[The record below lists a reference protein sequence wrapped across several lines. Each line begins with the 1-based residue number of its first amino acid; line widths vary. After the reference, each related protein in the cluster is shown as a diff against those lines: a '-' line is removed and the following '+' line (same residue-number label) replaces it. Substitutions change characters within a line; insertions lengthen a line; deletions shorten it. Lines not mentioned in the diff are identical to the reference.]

1 MSLTL
6 EVEQILFKVSLQ
18 QFFEDYKDK
27 WKKLAQRSYSFVKNN
42 FPDKATIRIDD
53 VAKALLPLLQVD
65 EDLINILNE
74 KRLKQKFWFRDF
86 GDLILDRTWAKI
98 QKS

>member
-6 EVEQILFKVSLQ
+6 EAEQRLIKVDLEK
-18 QFFEDYKDK
+18 FFEDHKSK
-27 WKKLAQRSYSFVKNN
+27 WKTLAQRSYSFVKNN
-42 FPDKATIRIDD
+42 FPAKAVIRIDD
-53 VAKALLPLLQVD
+53 VAKALSPLLQVD

-74 KRLKQKFWFRDF
+74 NRLKQKFWFRDF
-86 GDLILDRTWAKI
+86 GDLILDRTWKKI

>member
-6 EVEQILFKVSLQ
+6 EVEQILFKIGLQ
-18 QFFEDYKDK
+18 QFFEDHKSK
-27 WKKLAQRSYSFVKNN
+27 WKTLAQRSYSFVKNN

-65 EDLINILNE
+65 EDLIKILNE

-86 GDLILDRTWAKI
+86 GDLILDRTWGKI
-98 QKS
+98 QKT